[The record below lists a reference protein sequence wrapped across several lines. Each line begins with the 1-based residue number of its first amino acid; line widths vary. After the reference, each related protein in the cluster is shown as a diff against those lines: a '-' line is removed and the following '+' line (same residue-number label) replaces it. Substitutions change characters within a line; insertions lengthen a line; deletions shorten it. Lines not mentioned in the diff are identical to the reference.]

1 MKYIF
6 LLNQFSLK
14 TETNTIKKQI
24 ERVCKK
30 KKLDF
35 VIEINSITVTTESI
49 LKKYSKSRNII
60 VAVGGDGTIN
70 RVLNAIAG
78 TNNVL
83 GYIPYGT
90 GNDFYRTNRELL
102 KKGIN
107 RVDLVKINDKYFINI
122 ACFGIDAEIGNNIDI
137 VHSKMLPKKY
147 RYKMSLLVNF
157 LRYKARYFEVDI
169 NDQYI
174 RETFTTI
181 AVCNARYYGGGYKV
195 SPNSS
200 LTDGI
205 LEVVLAYKTNK
216 YGMARMINSMKDALH
231 LYYPKI
237 KVIQTDK
244 LTIKSPKM
252 VSCNIDGEELCAS
265 KFDISIIKSG
275 IEVYYDQEL
284 IDLILEKI

>member
-14 TETNTIKKQI
+14 TETNIIKKQI

-60 VAVGGDGTIN
+60 IAVGGDGTIN

-102 KKGIN
+102 K
-107 RVDLVKINDKYFINI
+107 R
-122 ACFGIDAEIGNNIDI
+122 
-137 VHSKMLPKKY
+137 
-147 RYKMSLLVNF
+147 
-157 LRYKARYFEVDI
+157 
-169 NDQYI
+169 
-174 RETFTTI
+174 
-181 AVCNARYYGGGYKV
+181 
-195 SPNSS
+195 
-200 LTDGI
+200 
-205 LEVVLAYKTNK
+205 NK
-216 YGMARMINSMKDALH
+216 
-231 LYYPKI
+231 
-237 KVIQTDK
+237 
-244 LTIKSPKM
+244 
-252 VSCNIDGEELCAS
+252 
-265 KFDISIIKSG
+265 
-275 IEVYYDQEL
+275 
-284 IDLILEKI
+284 